1 MPADFTTRLARA
13 AKVTGMTT
21 SDLARWFDR
30 PRATVNTWLKGRT
43 PWGPQ
48 QKRAVRNLD
57 LLEASIKS
65 RKGYY
70 PVPDQLNWT
79 DREKYVR
86 GMRDD
91 AERHYRVPDMRA
103 AG

>member
-1 MPADFTTRLARA
+1 MGDFTKRLTRC

-48 QKRAVRNLD
+48 QKRALRNLD
-57 LLEASIKS
+57 LLEFSIKD
-65 RKGYY
+65 RGKYY
-70 PVPDQLNWT
+70 PVPDHLNWSK
-79 DREKYVR
+79 REEYIR

-91 AERHYRVPDMRA
+91 AGRNHSVPDMRTSA
-103 AG
+103 

>member
-1 MPADFTTRLARA
+1 MADFTTRLARC

-48 QKRAVRNLD
+48 AKRAEKHLA
-57 LLEASIKS
+57 LLEYSVKE
-65 RKGYY
+65 RKDYY
-70 PVPDQLNWT
+70 PVPDSLNWT

-91 AERHYRVPDMRA
+91 AGRNYSVPDMRA
-103 AG
+103 SA